1 MQLFYNPNIDETTES
16 FSFDKEESKHIIK
29 VLRKKDTDILFVT
42 NGLGLLLKTEI
53 TLASD
58 NKCTVKTLATE
69 QAETSK
75 YHLHLAVAPTKMNDR
90 YEWFLEKATEIGVH
104 EITPIICDRSERK
117 AVNQERF
124 EKILLTAMKQSNV
137 CFLPKLN
144 EAITFKEFIKHKN
157 DGLQLIAHCEETNK
171 KSLKSVLKA
180 NENVTLLIG
189 PEGDF
194 SEKEI
199 ALAIENNFVA
209 VSLGNT
215 RLRTETA
222 AIVACHSVVFL
233 NESPLT
239 PTRAT
244 ANWRSKGGI
253 TE

>member
-1 MQLFYNPNIDETTES
+1 MQLFYNPNINETTES

-42 NGLGLLLKTEI
+42 NGLGYLFETEI

-58 NKCTVKTLATE
+58 NKCTVKIIAVE
-69 QAETSK
+69 KNDASK

-117 AVNQERF
+117 VINEERF
-124 EKILLTAMKQSNV
+124 EKIILTAMKQANIL
-137 CFLPKLN
+137 FLPKLN
-144 EAITFKEFIKHKN
+144 PSKTFKEFIQTKN
-157 DGLQLIAHCEETNK
+157 DGMLLIAHCEETDK
-171 KSLKSVLKA
+171 KSLKSVLKS
-180 NENVTLLIG
+180 NTNVTLLIG

-199 ALAIENNFVA
+199 AIALENKFVP

-222 AIVACHSVVFL
+222 AIVACHSVIFV

-239 PTRAT
+239 P
-244 ANWRSKGGI
+244 KGGI
-253 TE
+253 TA